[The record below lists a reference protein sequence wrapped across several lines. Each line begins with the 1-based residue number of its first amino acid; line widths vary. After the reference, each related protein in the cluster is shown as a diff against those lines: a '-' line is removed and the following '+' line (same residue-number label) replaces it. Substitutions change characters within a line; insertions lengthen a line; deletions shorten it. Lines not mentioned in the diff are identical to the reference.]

1 MYDLLFEEKKQ
12 EEMKQFFVNLA
23 SSGNIKKYKKK
34 ELIDIEG
41 YEFVGIVFR
50 RNSETN
56 TL

>member
-41 YEFVGIVFR
+41 HKFFCIALE
-50 RNSETN
+50 ETVK
-56 TL
+56 